1 MKQIIKEHLELQEI
15 DLYMMKQKSISYD
28 LNIDNLMENLEI
40 AHKIEIIEQKIDL
53 LNEILE
59 EVE

>member
-15 DLYMMKQKSISYD
+15 DLYMMRQKNISYD

-53 LNEILE
+53 LNQILE